1 MNGDLF
7 PSIFAMAFCIL
18 MSAYFSA
25 TETAF
30 SSINKTRLKTMAEK
44 GDKKA
49 QKVLD
54 LSEEYDKLISTI
66 LIGNNIVNI
75 AVSSIGTLLF
85 IALLNDSDLGAT
97 VSTVVVTVLVL
108 VFGEITPKSI
118 AKDAPERFAM
128 FSAPLIH
135 TFLVMLTPVNYLF
148 SQWKKLVGKLLRVED
163 DDTMSQEELL
173 MLIEEVEQDG
183 SIDSS
188 EGDLLRNA
196 IEFTD
201 QEAVD
206 ILTHRV
212 DLEGVPLGAT
222 KEEIAAKFTET
233 RFSRL
238 LVYNETIDD
247 IVGIIHQKDFYVGTG
262 VTEKSIEEITAP
274 PVFVHKTEKIREL
287 LERLQR
293 EKSHMAIV
301 IDEYG
306 GTAGI
311 VTMEDILEELV
322 GEIWDEHDE
331 VVEPFRQVAS
341 DTWIV
346 DAAVNFDD
354 FCQQFDIED
363 NEADSVSLGGWIME
377 QLDRLPV
384 AGDKFEYEN
393 LSIMV
398 KETDSHRII
407 FAEVVVSAY
416 EPEEEEE

>member
-1 MNGDLF
+1 MLS
-7 PSIFAMAFCIL
+7 SIAAMVFCVV

-30 SSINKTRLKTMAEK
+30 SSLNKTRIKTMAEK

-49 QKVLD
+49 QRTLD
-54 LSEEYDKLISTI
+54 LSDEYDKLISTI
-66 LIGNNIVNI
+66 LIGNNVVNI
-75 AVSSIGTLLF
+75 ALSSIGTVFF
-85 IALLNDSDLGAT
+85 IALLKNGDLGAT
-97 VSTVVVTVLVL
+97 VSTAVVTVVVL
-108 VFGEITPKSI
+108 IFGEITPKSI
-118 AKDAPERFAM
+118 AKDAPESFAM
-128 FSAPLIH
+128 FSAPFIG
-135 TFLVMLTPVNYLF
+135 FLMAVLTPVNFLF
-148 SQWKKLVGKLLRVED
+148 TQWKKLVGRIFKVED

-183 SIDSS
+183 SIDAT

-212 DLEGVPLGAT
+212 DLEGVPVGAT

-238 LVYNETIDD
+238 LVYNGTIDN

-262 VTEKSIEEITAP
+262 VTEKEISEIITP
-274 PVFVHKTEKIREL
+274 PVFVHKSEKIREL

-331 VVEPFRQVAS
+331 VVEPFRQVAT
-341 DTWIV
+341 DTYIV
-346 DAAVNFDD
+346 DAGISFDD
-354 FCQQFDIED
+354 FCEQFDIED

-377 QLDRLPV
+377 QLDKIPD

-398 KETDSHRII
+398 KETDSHRVT
-407 FAEVVVSAY
+407 FAEVVVGEKPIA
-416 EPEEEEE
+416 EEE